1 MRHWSLTL
9 HGPSGIVHTLETGE
23 SEFVLG
29 AETGPDVFSVTGEGV
44 AARHAWVS
52 IGGAGLQIEDLAGGT
67 LVNGSPIEGRVSVD
81 APAAIQVGSVTIVIE
96 VKNVSLQEQ
105 SASAEAQ
112 NLDVTAGSGLDI
124 ETTMAFGME
133 MQGAVT
139 GQVFDVGTRY
149 TKQEEIGRGGMARI
163 VSARDAHLER
173 LVAVK
178 VSTAGAGDGD
188 AQFLREADVLAKLAH
203 PNIVPI
209 HTRGTDEV
217 GRPFYSMKLVQGR
230 TLQAIIKQLAASD
243 TATLLEY
250 TPQRL
255 LEIFRKVCD
264 GVEFAHSKGY
274 LHRDLK
280 PENVMVGE
288 FGEVL
293 VMDWGLAKAIKGRA
307 AAGVNDAQVDEPEKL
322 SYIEGTPQFMSPEQA
337 EGMYGGLDERSDI
350 YSLGAILY
358 AMLAKAAPVS
368 GGTLEELIGK
378 VRAGRITPFEDS
390 STKYAAGKRV
400 YGVPKALQAV
410 TLKAMATDRAKRHQS
425 VRALIADIE
434 AYQDGFLTSAEEAS
448 VSRQIRLWVG
458 RNRVMAVSG
467 LLLLLVIT
475 ASTARVIQKG
485 REAVEKGRE
494 ASAALR
500 SLRETA
506 PTFAI
511 RARDALEDGEF
522 EAALTAAT
530 FAVKLEPGNGE
541 YHALRGNALQVLMRW
556 HEADEEYRSAMHF
569 GAGQAAEENLALT
582 RGLISQATS
591 GGEAKAKGELFEAL
605 NAQGR
610 RYEAMA
616 FGRELGDFWKERKKD
631 LSAIPELM
639 RRLEAKLLPLP
650 GQNIL
655 LSKTEF
661 TVGEWKLYLRAE
673 GLTEWKQPSKEFE
686 QDDEHP
692 LVMVSWNQAKVFCEW
707 LSEKTGKEW
716 RLPTNAE
723 WEAAVGTAKY
733 LWGDYYPPQWDDGN
747 YASGTDGKVDP
758 DKVGVDGIM
767 GTAPV
772 ASFKANTLGFYD
784 LGGNVCEWMWDE
796 VNEKTSNR
804 VIRGGDWRSG
814 AEYCAIA
821 LRNYANPGNNS
832 NGLGFRV
839 ALSNQ

>member
-1 MRHWSLTL
+1 MRYWSLTL

-23 SEFVLG
+23 TEFVLG

-52 IGGAGLQIEDLAGGT
+52 ISGAGVQVEDLAGGT
-67 LVNGSPIEGRVSVD
+67 LANGSPIEGRVWVD
-81 APAAIQVGSVTIVIE
+81 TPAAIQIGSVTIVIE

-105 SASAEAQ
+105 PASAEAQ

-149 TKQEEIGRGGMARI
+149 IKQEEIGRGGMARI

-178 VSTAGAGDGD
+178 VSAAGAGDGD

-209 HTRGTDEV
+209 HTRGTDEL

-230 TLQAIIKQLAASD
+230 TLQAIIKQLAAGD
-243 TATLLEY
+243 TATLREY
-250 TPQRL
+250 SDQRL

-293 VMDWGLAKAIKGRA
+293 VMDWGLAKAFRSGP
-307 AAGVNDAQVDEPEKL
+307 AAGANDAQVDEPEKL
-322 SYIEGTPQFMSPEQA
+322 SYIEGTPQYMSPEQA

-378 VRAGRITPFEDS
+378 VRAGQITPFEEAS
-390 STKYAAGKRV
+390 SKESAGKRAL
-400 YGVPKALQAV
+400 GVQRALQAV
-410 TLKAMATDRAKRHQS
+410 TLKAMAVHRVKRHQS

-434 AYQDGFLTSAEEAS
+434 AYQGGFLTSAEES
-448 VSRQIRLWVG
+448 SFSRQIRLWVG
-458 RNRVMAVSG
+458 RNRVMAVSA
-467 LLLLLVIT
+467 LLILLVIT
-475 ASTARVIQKG
+475 ASTARVIQ
-485 REAVEKGRE
+485 KGRE

-530 FAVKLEPGNGE
+530 FAVKLEPGNAE
-541 YHALRGNALQVLMRW
+541 FHALRGNVLQVLVRW
-556 HEADEEYRSAMHF
+556 REAVAEYH
-569 GAGQAAEENLALT
+569 AALRIGDDPSVNENLALT
-582 RGLISQATS
+582 KRLILQESS
-591 GGEAKAKGELFEAL
+591 EGDAKAKGALFEAL

-610 RYEAMA
+610 RYQAMA
-616 FGRELGDFWKERKKD
+616 FGRGLGDFWKDQKKD
-631 LSAIPELM
+631 LSAIPELVE
-639 RRLEAKLLPLP
+639 RLQAKMLPVP
-650 GQNIL
+650 GTGIL

-673 GLTEWKQPSKEFE
+673 GLPDWMQPSKDFK

-692 LVMVSWNQAKVFCEW
+692 LILVRWNEVKMFCEW

-723 WEAAVGTAKY
+723 WEAAVGATKY
-733 LWGDYYPPQWDDGN
+733 PWGDDYPPHWDDGN
-747 YASGTDGKVDP
+747 YAIGIDGKSDP
-758 DKVGVDGIM
+758 NKVGVDGIM

-784 LGGNVCEWMWDE
+784 LGGNVSEWMWDGLD
-796 VNEKTSNR
+796 EKTGKR
-804 VIRGGDWRSG
+804 VIRGGNWVDWTGNCTVANRS
-814 AEYCAIA
+814 Y
-821 LRNYANPGNNS
+821 YDPGS
-832 NGLGFRV
+832 RYYYFGFRV
-839 ALSNQ
+839 AVSSVH